1 MGLDPYGISVHV
13 GSQQTDLGQWDK
25 AVAQVAQMF
34 SVLQEADVDLR
45 MVNLGGGFPA
55 RRSEEH
61 TSELQSLMRISYAV
75 FCLKKKNTTD
85 SRTQTDHNNHQ
96 TKQKTRK
103 CINRTHVQN

>member
-1 MGLDPYGISVHV
+1 MASDLLVKARRMGLDPYGISFHV

-55 RRSEEH
+55 RYRSDVPMLEAYAQAIRSEVH

-75 FCLKKKNTTD
+75 FCWKKN
-85 SRTQTDHNNHQ
+85 
-96 TKQKTRK
+96 KQ
-103 CINRTHVQN
+103 